1 MSGLLERYSC
11 PTLLLY
17 TERIMKERTKN
28 ILAYTAFFG
37 GAMLVGGSILAGDF
51 SRYTRDHST
60 ADNQADADNVQA
72 SLYDYAKTLEASDNP
87 RDLAVSAFL
96 QVSNKH
102 RDNPEQAFV
111 VSQDEI
117 ALLKKALALGQN
129 DATLAWF
136 EAVDCGW
143 MSAACDKDAALIRLS
158 KLEPDNAAVE
168 FLYLNKA
175 QAVGNTEAAWQA
187 IERGGQKK
195 YFRLPIDAIGAMYY
209 ESLRNWHSPVTLDPK
224 DVFGKNTKD
233 LRPVSQEEYRKIT
246 AFGFSIAV
254 AIPALQDYSTYCRP
268 APTNLSHL
276 KICQQFT
283 DKFAAGDSMLLQGMG
298 TRMGTELFLQS
309 PEKEQ
314 WQARRNQHQW
324 QQMQYSEIL
333 QSDPGADR
341 VYFEKWPGISEN
353 ERIEALLNAKG
364 ISLSPPAGWSFE
376 EKR

>member
-1 MSGLLERYSC
+1 
-11 PTLLLY
+11 
-17 TERIMKERTKN
+17 MKNNKIN
-28 ILAYTAFFG
+28 NALAYGTFF
-37 GAMLVGGSILAGDF
+37 AAALLVGGGILAGDF
-51 SRYTRDHST
+51 TRYARNHS
-60 ADNQADADNVQA
+60 ASNDQIQAREVQA
-72 SLYDYAKTLEASDNP
+72 SLYAYAKTLEASDNA

-96 QVSNKH
+96 QVSNKP

-111 VSQDEI
+111 VSQEEI
-117 ALLKKALALGQN
+117 DLLKKALVLGQN

-136 EAVDCGW
+136 EAMDCGW

-168 FLYLNKA
+168 FLHLNKA
-175 QAVGNTEAAWQA
+175 HAIGNTEASWQA

-246 AFGFSIAV
+246 AFGFSIAI
-254 AIPALQDYSTYCRP
+254 AIPALQDYSVYCRP
-268 APTNLSHL
+268 APTNVGHL

-283 DKFAAGDSMLLQGMG
+283 GKLAAGDSMLLQGMG

-324 QQMQYSEIL
+324 QQMKYSEVL

-341 VYFEKWPGISEN
+341 VYLEKWPGISEN
-353 ERIEALLNAKG
+353 ERIEALLSAKG
-364 ISLSPPAGWSFE
+364 ISLSPPAGWAFE

>member
-1 MSGLLERYSC
+1 M
-11 PTLLLY
+11 
-17 TERIMKERTKN
+17 
-28 ILAYTAFFG
+28 
-37 GAMLVGGSILAGDF
+37 VGGGILAGDIA
-51 SRYTRDHST
+51 RYARNHS
-60 ADNQADADNVQA
+60 ASNDQIQAREVQA
-72 SLYDYAKTLEASDNP
+72 SLYAYAKTLEASDNP

-96 QVSNKH
+96 QVSNKP
-102 RDNPEQAFV
+102 RDNPEQGFV
-111 VSQDEI
+111 VSQAEI
-117 ALLKKALALGQN
+117 DLLKKALALGQN
-129 DATLAWF
+129 DATLTWF
-136 EAVDCGW
+136 EAMDCGW

-175 QAVGNTEAAWQA
+175 NAIGNAEASWQA

-195 YFRLPIDAIGAMYY
+195 YFRLPIDAIGAMHY

-224 DVFGKNTKD
+224 DVFGENTKD

-254 AIPALQDYSTYCRP
+254 AIPALQDYSAYCRP
-268 APTNLSHL
+268 TPTNFSHL

-309 PEKEQ
+309 PEKEI
-314 WQARRNQHQW
+314 WQARRNQYQW
-324 QQMQYSEIL
+324 KQMKYSEVL
-333 QSDPGADR
+333 QDDPSADR
-341 VYFEKWPGISEN
+341 VQLEKWPEISEI